1 MHKFELER
9 IDLADPLEEKHTVY
23 KLIINGRCEFDK
35 FYEKTMR
42 SGNNRLHMEKAI
54 NYLRLRAVDNL
65 NVPNRIKFLGP
76 DEFEVKAKQIRLYA
90 FILPKRGDIIVLGE
104 IKKGKDKQS
113 KNIERMREIK
123 IEFLKQLND
132 EA

>member
-1 MHKFELER
+1 MRKFELER

-23 KLIINGRCEFDK
+23 KLKINGRCEFDK
-35 FYEKTMR
+35 FYDKTMR
-42 SGNNRLHMEKAI
+42 SGNNKIHMEKAI
-54 NYLRLRAVDNL
+54 NYLRLRAVNDMNI
-65 NVPNRIKFLGP
+65 PNRIKFLGP

-90 FILPKRGDIIVLGE
+90 FVLPKRGDIIVLGE
-104 IKKGKDKQS
+104 IKKGKGKQS

-123 IEFLKQLND
+123 AEFLKQIED